1 MRRVRAQ
8 RTRKTAGTGLQL
20 KAAEKPS
27 ALEQKAARGI
37 LKSFRNPAHIPDD
50 RMAQD
55 IRQTRKSQN
64 LGNKFPERAAVWTKV
79 TNPPKDTIAA
89 VTKTG
94 RFLVEY
100 STAEV
105 ISQRQVSKAE
115 IKGLLAASDITE
127 TSDDEKITVAH
138 TVMTERQAEFMA
150 KTNASEKLRERSGF
164 GLEIG

>member
-20 KAAEKPS
+20 KAAEKPP
-27 ALEQKAARGI
+27 AFEEKVGRGI

-55 IRQTRKSQN
+55 MRQTRKIRN
-64 LGNKFPERAAVWTKV
+64 LGNNFPERAAVWTKV
-79 TNPPKDTIAA
+79 NTPPKDTIAA
-89 VTKTG
+89 VTKIG
-94 RFLVEY
+94 RFFVEY

-115 IKGLLAASDITE
+115 IKGLLTASHITDI
-127 TSDDEKITVAH
+127 SDDAKITVAH
-138 TVMTERQAEFMA
+138 TVMTEREAEFMA
-150 KTNASEKLRERSGF
+150 KTNVSEKLRAQSGF